1 MSKIGLTYLPSTKV
15 WTKISLDKY
24 SNVYTNYLSK
34 KFEQFGGKNPPIF
47 ISSWNIL
54 WSNLKKKLQCPE
66 TKNLKKKQA
75 GAGVLPSLG
84 LARS

>member
-54 WSNLKKKLQCPE
+54 WSNLKKNCNVLKQ
-66 TKNLKKKQA
+66 KIKKKQA
-75 GAGVLPSLG
+75 GAGVLPSSG